1 MRIELVDIGIAGQYQ
16 HVTAHLAVFAAR
28 YITVSRFLIA
38 QRLALLEDFAA
49 SLLDGIGQALG
60 QFQRVE
66 VRGTAIMQCGQVAW
80 AGDPLW
86 QFVLGDKAQLRIAVF
101 LLGFF
106 QAILQL
112 AHTARQYGGIDRAGA
127 VVDIEV
133 VPLGQL
139 AHFFGGPDH
148 AVPQAAGAL
157 QA

>member
-1 MRIELVDIGIAGQYQ
+1 MQGSEV
-16 HVTAHLAVFAAR
+16 AR
-28 YITVSRFLIA
+28 
-38 QRLALLEDFAA
+38 
-49 SLLDGIGQALG
+49 
-60 QFQRVE
+60 
-66 VRGTAIMQCGQVAW
+66 
-80 AGDPLW
+80 AGDPLR
-86 QFVLGDKAQLRIAVF
+86 QFVLGDKAQLRIAVL

-106 QAILQL
+106 QAVLQL
-112 AHTARQYGGIDRAGA
+112 AHTARQHGGVDRAGA